1 MTYNFLLAMDVKLHM
16 CMYEGVECMIIRV
29 IMLIMST
36 LCMVKYIHHKKVFS
50 NHVLNKAE

>member
-1 MTYNFLLAMDVKLHM
+1 MTYNFLLAMDVKLH
-16 CMYEGVECMIIRV
+16 MYEGVECMIIRV